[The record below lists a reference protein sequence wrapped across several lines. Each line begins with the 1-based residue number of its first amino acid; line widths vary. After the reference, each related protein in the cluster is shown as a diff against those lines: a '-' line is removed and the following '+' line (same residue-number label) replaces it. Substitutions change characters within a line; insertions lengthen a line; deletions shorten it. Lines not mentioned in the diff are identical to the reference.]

1 VDVDGD
7 AWRAR
12 VEGFYGQMRRLAGQ
26 GEYVASD
33 STDSYFVLNLSAE
46 YEIANGA
53 RLFASAQNV
62 ADNVHIEARHPAGV
76 RPGLPRLIQAG
87 LKISLAR

>member
-53 RLFASAQNV
+53 RVCLPARRTWLTTSTSRRVILPASDPDCRA
-62 ADNVHIEARHPAGV
+62 
-76 RPGLPRLIQAG
+76 
-87 LKISLAR
+87 